1 MPKLSQKHRKMLIIG
16 GSGFIGYHLAK
27 LALKKGWKIDS
38 ISRKF
43 PKKNRKLSK
52 VKYLICDITKLK
64 NIKKSIKKNYNFVV
78 NLGGDVDHKNKSKTY
93 QSHYIGCK
101 NISNFF
107 LDRKIATFVQIGSSS
122 EYAKSKSPHKESFK
136 CNPKS
141 YYGKSKNLASNYLIN
156 LKKNKNFPII
166 ILRLYQT
173 FGSNQDLNRLIP
185 FVIKSCISKKKFP
198 CSDGNQYRDFLIVD
212 QVVKAILKCYRNTKA
227 YGQII
232 NIGSGKARKVKDVIE
247 TIKSKIKKGEPQYGM
262 IKLRSEESLKAY
274 PNIQKAKKLLNWEPC
289 GDFKKNL
296 HKTIA
301 SYKKNKK

>member
-101 NISNFF
+101 NISNF
-107 LDRKIATFVQIGSSS
+107 
-122 EYAKSKSPHKESFK
+122 
-136 CNPKS
+136 
-141 YYGKSKNLASNYLIN
+141 
-156 LKKNKNFPII
+156 
-166 ILRLYQT
+166 
-173 FGSNQDLNRLIP
+173 
-185 FVIKSCISKKKFP
+185 
-198 CSDGNQYRDFLIVD
+198 
-212 QVVKAILKCYRNTKA
+212 
-227 YGQII
+227 
-232 NIGSGKARKVKDVIE
+232 
-247 TIKSKIKKGEPQYGM
+247 
-262 IKLRSEESLKAY
+262 
-274 PNIQKAKKLLNWEPC
+274 
-289 GDFKKNL
+289 
-296 HKTIA
+296 
-301 SYKKNKK
+301 